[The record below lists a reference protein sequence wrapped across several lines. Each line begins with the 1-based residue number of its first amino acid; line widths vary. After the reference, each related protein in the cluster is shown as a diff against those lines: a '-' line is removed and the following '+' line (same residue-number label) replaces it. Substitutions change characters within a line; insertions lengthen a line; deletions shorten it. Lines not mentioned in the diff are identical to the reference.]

1 MVINMKK
8 RRGIVYGLAAVLLLS
23 LLLLWIWTGFEEE
36 AFLIDDNR
44 TQWYPVME
52 KAYED
57 VLEGK
62 IYYYDFYQMKGMSIA
77 EQGYYGI
84 MNPFMLLSYC
94 LAH

>member
-1 MVINMKK
+1 MRKQ
-8 RRGIVYGLAAVLLLS
+8 RETGYGLAAVLLLS

-62 IYYYDFYQMKGMSIA
+62 IYYDVVSYGKQLFLFVMS
-77 EQGYYGI
+77 QNR
-84 MNPFMLLSYC
+84 M
-94 LAH
+94 

>member
-1 MVINMKK
+1 MKK
-8 RRGIVYGLAAVLLLS
+8 QRETGYGLAAVLLLS

-62 IYYYDFYQMKGMSIA
+62 IYYDVVS
-77 EQGYYGI
+77 YGKQLFLFVVSQNR
-84 MNPFMLLSYC
+84 M
-94 LAH
+94 